1 MTRYRFFTATSLD
14 GFLADAHESLDW
26 LLSQPTDAEQSILPY
41 DVFVQD
47 VGAIVT
53 GRATYDWVVGHLETV
68 ADAWVYDQPT
78 FVFSHRELPEDFTGI
93 TRVSGPPAAHRARLE
108 EVAGDKDVWIVGG
121 GDLAFSFAEA
131 GMLDEI
137 FVSIAP
143 VTLGSGKPLMGGRLD
158 LELRELGRNG
168 ALLEARFAVTG
179 ARS

>member
-14 GFLADAHESLDW
+14 GFLADEHESLDW
-26 LLSQPTDAEQSILPY
+26 LLSQPTDPAQSILPY
-41 DVFVQD
+41 DDFVEE
-47 VGAIVT
+47 VGAVVS
-53 GRATYDWVVGHLETV
+53 GRSTYDWVVGHLETV
-68 ADAWVYDQPT
+68 ADAWVYSQPT
-78 FVFSHRELPEDFTGI
+78 FVFSHRELPEDFAGI

-131 GMLDEI
+131 GMLDEV

-143 VTLGSGKPLMGGRLD
+143 VTLGAGQPLMGGRLD
-158 LELRELGRNG
+158 LELREFGRNG

-179 ARS
+179 ARG